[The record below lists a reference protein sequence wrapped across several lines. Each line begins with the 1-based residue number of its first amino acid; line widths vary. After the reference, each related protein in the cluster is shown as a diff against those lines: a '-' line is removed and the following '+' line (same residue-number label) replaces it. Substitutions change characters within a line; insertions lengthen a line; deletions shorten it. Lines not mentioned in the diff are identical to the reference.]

1 LQVEHLEYIFGIDQL
16 PDISKQLLTKILPYQ
31 IIGLQA
37 EMGVG
42 KTSLV
47 RAIGKHLGF
56 ESEAGSPTFSIINE
70 YHCKP
75 NPWSI
80 EKLYHM
86 DLYRL
91 KNLEEALNLG
101 IHDYF
106 DSGIRCIIEWP
117 ELIEP
122 LLLAEN
128 YLPVQIQLME
138 NQQRKIILTL

>member
-1 LQVEHLEYIFGIDQL
+1 MKEQEYIFGLDQL
-16 PDISKQLLTKILPYQ
+16 DEISKKLLDQILPYQ

-42 KTSLV
+42 KTTLV

-75 NPWSI
+75 NPWAI
-80 EKLYHM
+80 QKLYHM

-106 DSGIRCIIEWP
+106 DSGIHCIIEWP

-122 LLLAEN
+122 LLASEN
-128 YLPVQIQLME
+128 YLQVQIERLE
-138 NQQRKIILTL
+138 NQQRKIIVTL

>member
-1 LQVEHLEYIFGIDQL
+1 MKEQDYIFGLDQL
-16 PDISKQLLTKILPYQ
+16 DEISKKLLDQILPYQ

-42 KTSLV
+42 KTTLV
-47 RAIGKHLGF
+47 RAI
-56 ESEAGSPTFSIINE
+56 GSPTFSIINE

-75 NPWSI
+75 NQWAI
-80 EKLYHM
+80 QKLYHM

-91 KNLEEALNLG
+91 KNLDEALNLG

-106 DSGIRCIIEWP
+106 DSGIHCIIEWP

-122 LLLAEN
+122 ILASEN
-128 YLPVQIQLME
+128 YLRVQIERLE
-138 NQQRKIILTL
+138 NQQRKIIVTL

>member
-1 LQVEHLEYIFGIDQL
+1 MKVQEYIFGLDQL
-16 PDISKQLLTKILPYQ
+16 DEISKRLLDQILPYQ

-42 KTSLV
+42 KTTLV

-75 NPWSI
+75 NPWAI
-80 EKLYHM
+80 QKLYHM

-106 DSGIRCIIEWP
+106 DSGIHCIIEWP

-122 LLLAEN
+122 LLASEN
-128 YLPVQIQLME
+128 YLQVQIERLE
-138 NQQRKIILTL
+138 NQQRKIIVTL

>member
-1 LQVEHLEYIFGIDQL
+1 MEKLEFVFGLDQL
-16 PDISKQLLTKILPYQ
+16 DEISKQILDQILPYQ

-37 EMGVG
+37 EMGAG
-42 KTSLV
+42 KTTLV

-75 NPWSI
+75 NPWDI
-80 EKLYHM
+80 HKLYHM

-106 DSGIRCIIEWP
+106 DSGIHCIIEWP

-122 LLLAEN
+122 ILVSEN
-128 YLPVQIQLME
+128 YLPVQIQRME
-138 NQQRKIILTL
+138 NQQRKIIVTL

>member
-1 LQVEHLEYIFGIDQL
+1 MKEQEYIFGLDQL
-16 PDISKQLLTKILPYQ
+16 DEISKKLLDQILPYQ

-42 KTSLV
+42 KTTLV

-70 YHCKP
+70 YHCKS
-75 NPWSI
+75 NPWAI
-80 EKLYHM
+80 QKLYHM

-106 DSGIRCIIEWP
+106 DSGIHCIIEWP

-122 LLLAEN
+122 LLASEN
-128 YLPVQIQLME
+128 YLQVQIERLE
-138 NQQRKIILTL
+138 NQQRKIIVTL

>member
-1 LQVEHLEYIFGIDQL
+1 MKVQEYIFGLDQL
-16 PDISKQLLTKILPYQ
+16 DEISKRLLDQILPYQ

-42 KTSLV
+42 KTTLV

-75 NPWSI
+75 NPWAI
-80 EKLYHM
+80 QKLYHM

-106 DSGIRCIIEWP
+106 DSGIHCIIEWP

-122 LLLAEN
+122 LLASEN
-128 YLPVQIQLME
+128 YLQVQIERLE
-138 NQQRKIILTL
+138 NEQSKIIVSL

>member
-1 LQVEHLEYIFGIDQL
+1 VKEQEYIFGLDQL
-16 PDISKQLLTKILPYQ
+16 DEISKKLLDQILPFQ

-42 KTSLV
+42 KTTLV

-75 NPWSI
+75 NPWAI
-80 EKLYHM
+80 QKLYHM

-91 KNLEEALNLG
+91 KNLDEALNLG

-106 DSGIRCIIEWP
+106 DSGIHCIIEWP

-122 LLLAEN
+122 ILGSEN
-128 YLPVQIQLME
+128 YLRVQIERLE
-138 NQQRKIILTL
+138 NQQRKIIVTL

>member
-1 LQVEHLEYIFGIDQL
+1 MKEQDYIFGLDQL
-16 PDISKQLLTKILPYQ
+16 DEISKKLLDQILPYQ

-42 KTSLV
+42 KTTLV

-56 ESEAGSPTFSIINE
+56 ESETGSPTFSIINE

-75 NPWSI
+75 NPWAI
-80 EKLYHM
+80 QKLYHM

-106 DSGIRCIIEWP
+106 DSGIHCIIEWP

-122 LLLAEN
+122 ILASEN
-128 YLPVQIQLME
+128 YLRVQIERLE
-138 NQQRKIILTL
+138 NQQRKIIVTL